1 METADPLVRA
11 KLRERLKQEQMEL
24 KRIYFGIQDV
34 LKELEMVM
42 AIDEGQ
48 SRYVVLRESRFDAD
62 ERLQGYQNGN

>member
-11 KLRERLKQEQMEL
+11 KLRGRLKQLSNQEQMEL

-42 AIDEGQ
+42 AIDEG
-48 SRYVVLRESRFDAD
+48 
-62 ERLQGYQNGN
+62 

>member
-42 AIDEGQ
+42 AIDEG
-48 SRYVVLRESRFDAD
+48 
-62 ERLQGYQNGN
+62 